1 MNTEKAAFGVVR
13 TAMQSDSTTVG
24 GYIMSFHLG
33 DHRRVRA
40 ARSG

>member
-13 TAMQSDSTTVG
+13 TDMQSESTTVG
-24 GYIMSFHLG
+24 DYNMSFHLG
-33 DHRRVRA
+33 DHRRVRV